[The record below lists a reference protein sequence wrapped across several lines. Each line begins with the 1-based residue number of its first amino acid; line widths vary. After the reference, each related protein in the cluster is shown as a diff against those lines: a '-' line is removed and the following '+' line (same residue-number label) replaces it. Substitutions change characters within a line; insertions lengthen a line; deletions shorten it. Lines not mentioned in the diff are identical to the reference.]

1 MRRPWWLSDNGWVD
15 NRSSVRH
22 PLTGRIDAM
31 QAALAQAH
39 DERRRAECSS
49 RIQSDAMQ
57 RALEMLVREPDIN
70 GFFRLF
76 IQSIVEECEAFACG
90 VWLLDEG
97 SASCRL
103 WMAYAGDRHLTS
115 ESDDWAALAQPR
127 EALASHLLDFTAG
140 WTEAIDYT
148 GDDERL
154 PPSVRARHRETGVVS
169 LITAPLALPTRNLGW
184 VVLSARSSS
193 SCESQWRKAV
203 LEAMARQATF
213 ALHQSQLAEQSRN
226 EARRQAVLEERNGI
240 ARDIHDTLAQGFAAI
255 LMQLQAAQRSS
266 EALPADVAKT
276 LDTAVELARTHM
288 VEARRS
294 VRALRPQ
301 SGGDEDIAAALQRMT
316 ELARRTTDIP
326 IDLSL
331 GDLPPLGGVERDI
344 IGIAQEALTNA
355 VRHARA
361 DRITVQASAVRAVGL
376 RLAVAD
382 NGRGITRDR
391 QDSGFGMISMQER
404 AERIGASLTI
414 VTAPRKGTEVVLAW
428 EPPSFTIP
436 GAFHA

>member
-1 MRRPWWLSDNGWVD
+1 V
-15 NRSSVRH
+15 
-22 PLTGRIDAM
+22 
-31 QAALAQAH
+31 
-39 DERRRAECSS
+39 
-49 RIQSDAMQ
+49 
-57 RALEMLVREPDIN
+57 
-70 GFFRLF
+70 
-76 IQSIVEECEAFACG
+76 
-90 VWLLDEG
+90 
-97 SASCRL
+97 AS
-103 WMAYAGDRHLTS
+103 
-115 ESDDWAALAQPR
+115 
-127 EALASHLLDFTAG
+127 F
-140 WTEAIDYT
+140 
-148 GDDERL
+148 
-154 PPSVRARHRETGVVS
+154 
-169 LITAPLALPTRNLGW
+169 ITAPLALPTHTLGW
-184 VVLSARSSS
+184 VVLSATSTS

-266 EALPADVAKT
+266 EALPTDVAKT
-276 LDTAVELARTHM
+276 IDTAVELARTHM

-326 IDLSL
+326 IELAL
-331 GDLPPLGGVERDI
+331 GDLPSLGGVERDI

-361 DRITVQASAVRAVGL
+361 DRITVQASAVRAGGL

-391 QDSGFGMISMQER
+391 QDTGFGMISMQER

-414 VTAPRKGTEVVLAW
+414 VTAPRKGTEVVIAW